1 MSEDADR
8 LLRSLLATPERAPD
22 QAFALRVERVVTA
35 EQRLRTARRIAWT
48 RFAGEMLATA
58 ALIVAFLL
66 LSRLGPLADSG
77 AIIPLFSPAAAG
89 LLLLALWVGVSVRPG
104 GGVSGN

>member
-1 MSEDADR
+1 MSDDPDR
-8 LLRSLLATPERAPD
+8 LLRSLLATPDRAPD
-22 QAFALRVERVVTA
+22 EAFVLRLQRLATA
-35 EQRLRTARRIAWT
+35 EQRLRAARQAAWT
-48 RFAGEMLATA
+48 RFAAEMLATA

-77 AIIPLFSPAAAG
+77 SIIPLFSPAAAG

>member
-1 MSEDADR
+1 MSEDPDR

-22 QAFALRVERVVTA
+22 EAFALRLQRLATA
-35 EQRLRTARRIAWT
+35 EQRLSAARRVAWT
-48 RFAGEMLATA
+48 RFAAEMLATA
-58 ALIVAFLL
+58 ALIIAFLL